1 MSNNKSKTNYR
12 RYILA
17 LVISLVIFMSG
28 FLASNT
34 LTNKKLESLQN
45 VENDISLNIL
55 SSETE
60 YDILKEVSCSNFS
73 NQTALTKEIGQLADN
88 LSILESNNENDA
100 RIISAKKRY
109 SLLLI
114 KDYLLSKRLSENCG
128 TKPAFVI
135 YFYGNAD
142 VCPECV
148 KTGYA
153 LSSLRQD
160 YEKLR
165 VYAFDYN
172 LDLPLIKTFASL
184 YGVREDQL
192 PAVIIN
198 NKMYVGLDTK
208 EAIDK
213 LLPKE
218 VKTKDPVIK
227 DTASTSKKTSLLDHL
242 DLDRS

>member
-1 MSNNKSKTNYR
+1 MQNLHYK

-17 LVISLVIFMSG
+17 LIISLVIFLSG
-28 FLASNT
+28 FLASNS
-34 LTNKKLESLQN
+34 LTNKKLESLKN
-45 VENDISLNIL
+45 VEDDISLNIL

-60 YDILKEVSCSNFS
+60 YDILKEVSCDNFK
-73 NQTALTKEIGQLADN
+73 NQTALTKEIGELADK
-88 LSILESNNENDA
+88 LSLLENSNENDE
-100 RIISAKKRY
+100 RILAAKKRY

-128 TKPAFVI
+128 TKPTFVI

-172 LDLPLIKTFASL
+172 LDLPIIKTFASL
-184 YGVREDQL
+184 YNINTTEL
-192 PAVIIN
+192 PTVIIN
-198 NKMYVGLDTK
+198 NKKYIGLNNK

-218 VKTKDPVIK
+218 VKEKVATTTIATSTLIK
-227 DTASTSKKTSLLDHL
+227 KK
-242 DLDRS
+242 

>member
-1 MSNNKSKTNYR
+1 MNNLNYK
-12 RYILA
+12 RYVLT
-17 LVISLVIFMSG
+17 LVISLVIFLSG

-34 LTNKKLESLQN
+34 LTNKKLESLKN
-45 VENDISLNIL
+45 VEDDISLSIL

-60 YDILKEVSCSNFS
+60 YDILKEVSCDNFQ
-73 NQTALTKEIGQLADN
+73 NQTALTKEIGELADN
-88 LSILESNNENDA
+88 LSLLESNNQNDA

-114 KDYLLSKRLSENCG
+114 KDYLLSKRLTENCG
-128 TKPAFVI
+128 TKPTFVI

-142 VCPECV
+142 ICPECV

-165 VYAFDYN
+165 VYAFDMN
-172 LDLPLIKTFASL
+172 LDLPIIKTFAEI
-184 YGVREDQL
+184 YGVKQDAL
-192 PAVIIN
+192 PAIVID
-198 NKMYVGLDTK
+198 KKVHVGLTTK
-208 EAIDK
+208 DAIEK

-218 VKTKDPVIK
+218 VKVINTQNATKTP
-227 DTASTSKKTSLLDHL
+227 SLLNRINNL
-242 DLDRS
+242 

>member
-1 MSNNKSKTNYR
+1 MQNLHYK

-17 LVISLVIFMSG
+17 LIISLVIFMSG

-34 LTNKKLESLQN
+34 LTNKKLESLKN
-45 VENDISLNIL
+45 VEDDISLNIL

-60 YDILKEVSCSNFS
+60 YDILKEVSCDNFK
-73 NQTALTKEIGQLADN
+73 NQTALTKEIGELADK
-88 LSILESNNENDA
+88 LSLLEGSNENDI
-100 RIISAKKRY
+100 RILSAKKRY

-128 TKPAFVI
+128 TKPTFVI

-165 VYAFDYN
+165 IYSFDYN

-184 YGVREDQL
+184 YNINSSEL

-198 NKMYVGLDTK
+198 NRKYIGLNTK
-208 EAIDK
+208 ESIDK

-218 VKTKDPVIK
+218 VKEKIATTTAATSTK
-227 DTASTSKKTSLLDHL
+227 KK
-242 DLDRS
+242 